1 MAEEQPYCIEIES
14 PYNVTIQ
21 FHMSVT
27 AGVGSEDV
35 LLDEMEG
42 FTIFLFDGGGRF
54 IRTQDVER
62 DYLLANN
69 NTVSLTI
76 DPGAYQMVCW
86 GNARDYSMITNLV
99 PGVSIQDA
107 AIIHTYTE
115 GSKVV
120 VVPDGDSLYYA
131 PRNTVGRSRA
141 SAAGGAYTFT
151 VPEQGTVHADIDFTM
166 AHKKLRIY
174 VDKFVGT
181 DTDGIRTT
189 CPDVRVGALTCGY
202 DFLLQPVEGASLTYR
217 NRTVVQTDTRTG
229 TTCPVAGFNT
239 PLFGYD
245 DQLTVDVL
253 NPVDEEVRLSLDLI
267 DELKKQNIDPGGEDI
282 REIRVDITFT
292 ETFKAAI
299 KITIPGWSGTP
310 TLPGL
315 N

>member
-1 MAEEQPYCIEIES
+1 MDEEHPYCAVVET
-14 PYNVTIQ
+14 PYNVSIQ

-27 AGVGSEDV
+27 AGAGSEDV

-42 FTIFLFDGGGRF
+42 FTIFLFDVNGKF
-54 IRTQDVER
+54 IRAEEVER
-62 DYLLANN
+62 DYLLNN
-69 NTVSLTI
+69 DNTVSLTI
-76 DPGAYQMVCW
+76 NPGNYQMVCW
-86 GNARDYSMITNLV
+86 GNAKEYSMITNLV

-107 AIIHTYTE
+107 AIVHTYTE
-115 GSKVV
+115 GGKVV
-120 VVPDGDSLYYA
+120 VAPDGDPLYYA

-141 SAAGGAYTFT
+141 AVGGTYAFT

-181 DTDGIRTT
+181 DADGSQTD
-189 CPDVRVGALTCGY
+189 CPELRVGILVCGY
-202 DFLLQPVEGASLTYR
+202 DFLMQPLQGAALCYR
-217 NRTVVQTDTRTG
+217 NRAVVQTDTRAA
-229 TTCPVAGFNT
+229 TCPVAGFNT

-245 DQLTVDVL
+245 DQLTIDVL

-267 DELKKQNIDPGGEDI
+267 GELKKQNIDPADEDI
-282 REIRVDITFT
+282 REIRVDITFQDVYD
-292 ETFKAAI
+292 AAI
-299 KITIPGWSGTP
+299 KITIPGWSGIP